1 MEVTAA
7 VSERVSL
14 LCIDNLRRENP
25 SFTRSHFHPLLP
37 SPPLRAAAA
46 ADAGCN
52 PLPNSSG
59 NEAFEK
65 DSIAAYYQMV
75 KWVATADTRY
85 STSAMAIIDAWA
97 ATLQGFA
104 GHDQMLAAGI
114 CKSFL
119 ICTAHSARRA
129 RSVSFSHASHAS
141 LTTHKLNV
149 SNVSGRS
156 TQTTHAPCLHAHM
169 DACVCT
175 DACNLQ
181 MDRIWLKRRNYS
193 RTPSRNGRVEQRQRL
208 CFERPSILSAR
219 CFVGAHRQENQCLQ
233 NRLAIKVPTGT
244 GTRVAWGWWRR
255 LRSFST
261 TLRCFLP

>member
-1 MEVTAA
+1 VEFYFVQCSDVEVTAA

-14 LCIDNLRRENP
+14 LCIYNLRRENP

-52 PLPNSSG
+52 PHPNSSG

-129 RSVSFSHASHAS
+129 RSVSFSHAS

-149 SNVSGRS
+149 RMSRMSPDAAHKPHMRRAFMLTWMRACARMRVIFRWIAFGSSGGITRVRRAAMAGSSKGRDYVSRGHLS
-156 TQTTHAPCLHAHM
+156 CLLAVLWAHI
-169 DACVCT
+169 
-175 DACNLQ
+175 
-181 MDRIWLKRRNYS
+181 DRRTNAS
-193 RTPSRNGRVEQRQRL
+193 RTD
-208 CFERPSILSAR
+208 
-219 CFVGAHRQENQCLQ
+219 
-233 NRLAIKVPTGT
+233 
-244 GTRVAWGWWRR
+244 
-255 LRSFST
+255 LR
-261 TLRCFLP
+261 